1 MKQNT
6 LWFTKV
12 NEFLWQLNRYFLWRP
27 FLHSQELENRLR
39 LQDGTLEK
47 ILGLAKSIEQN
58 TSSAGQ
64 KIIKE
69 DIKSLKCKQKDL
81 EHRLESAKQEM
92 ENYLNSILKSKC
104 STGKKEE
111 FPLPGREKITSDS
124 QESTQGSAAVE
135 KLEEDLE
142 TNKVSACDRIPEPSR
157 LRMKRCGIGIKPSDF
172 IIEPFMCWPFM
183 LPTCKESP

>member
-1 MKQNT
+1 MNSCDNWT
-6 LWFTKV
+6 DTSCDNL
-12 NEFLWQLNRYFLWRP
+12 

-39 LQDGTLEK
+39 LQDGPLEK

-92 ENYLNSILKSKC
+92 ENYLNSILKSEC
-104 STGKKEE
+104 STGKKEK
-111 FPLPGREKITSDS
+111 FPLPGREKQVTSDV
-124 QESTQGSAAVE
+124 QESTQGSVAVE

-142 TNKVSACDRIPEPSR
+142 TNKVSACDCISKPSR
-157 LRMKRCGIGIKPSDF
+157 LRMKRCGI
-172 IIEPFMCWPFM
+172 W
-183 LPTCKESP
+183 KEGCASSLLIS